1 MRSFL
6 LLLLIVVVLLSAAV
20 FYRKLPA
27 WQQPAIAIQEATKEE
42 KELPLHGFRKKL
54 SDAAIS
60 IIDNTII
67 YDGSYYS
74 IGYPGGDVD
83 ARKGVCT
90 DVIVRS
96 YRKLGIDLQELVHKD
111 MQSNFAKYPQM
122 WGRRSPDTNID
133 HRRVPNLARFFERH
147 GESYAA
153 THNAEDYRPG
163 DIVTWIL
170 SNNLTHIGVV
180 VNKKSADQ
188 KRFLVVHNIG
198 GGQVLAD
205 CLFAYKLTGHYYYDG
220 SKKPD

>member
-1 MRSFL
+1 MRSLLFL
-6 LLLLIVVVLLSAAV
+6 LVIVVVLLSAAV
-20 FYRKLPA
+20 IYRKLPA
-27 WQQPAIAIQEATKEE
+27 GQQPAIAVQEPAKEE
-42 KELPLHGFRKKL
+42 KLPLDGFRKKL

-74 IGYPGGDVD
+74 ISYPGGDVD
-83 ARKGVCT
+83 AGKGVCT

-111 MQSNFAKYPQM
+111 MQSNFAKYPQL

-147 GESYAA
+147 GESYPVS
-153 THNAEDYRPG
+153 HKAEDYRPG

-180 VNKKSADQ
+180 VNEKSADR
-188 KRFLVVHNIG
+188 KRFLIVHNIG

-220 SKKPD
+220 IKKPD